1 MRLLLIKHG
10 IYELPHELL
19 NNLNPLGGPLCP
31 HKKKKKYNEVR
42 KLSKL
47 HRITAHHPAQHPN
60 QNETPPPKKK
70 KRPQKCPP
78 PKQQNR
84 TSPPMAHKTPRP
96 NRQTQT
102 NAPEEKTTK
111 RYSMSPPRRKPN
123 NPTAPQTHPKTEI
136 HSTHGSISLNKK
148 KRSKTY
154 RKTDYKK
161 LKITS
166 QKQPSYVFCEKSCF

>member
-19 NNLNPLGGPLCP
+19 NNLKNAGGAFVPTQE
-31 HKKKKKYNEVR
+31 KKKKYIM
-42 KLSKL
+42 KLGNC
-47 HRITAHHPAQHPN
+47 PN
-60 QNETPPPKKK
+60 SIESQLTPQPSTPTKTEPPPPPKKRK
-70 KRPQKCPP
+70 GHKNVPP

-123 NPTAPQTHPKTEI
+123 NPTAPQTYPKTEI

-148 KRSKTY
+148 KR
-154 RKTDYKK
+154 
-161 LKITS
+161 
-166 QKQPSYVFCEKSCF
+166 

>member
-19 NNLNPLGGPLCP
+19 NNLKNIMKLGNCPNSIESQLTTQPSTPTKTNP
-31 HKKKKKYNEVR
+31 
-42 KLSKL
+42 
-47 HRITAHHPAQHPN
+47 
-60 QNETPPPKKK
+60 PPPKKK

>member
-10 IYELPHELL
+10 IYELTHELL
-19 NNLNPLGGPLCP
+19 NNLKNIMKLGNCPNPIESPLTTQP
-31 HKKKKKYNEVR
+31 STPTK
-42 KLSKL
+42 
-47 HRITAHHPAQHPN
+47 PN
-60 QNETPPPKKK
+60 PPPPKKRK
-70 KRPQKCPP
+70 GHKNAPP